1 MVGVLARDHPEPN
14 TTRRHVNQPEESE
27 AALAAPVVTETD
39 DVPTKSKHRKAGRP
53 IYLSLTLNMEQGW
66 YRWLWRDQ
74 GRQRINTKYVTYNSG
89 LDSAKACERVINHF
103 DRREKARISAWNRE
117 VTTFLARRR
126 IVEWVTDGSAS
137 GRHVDANDRL
147 GPGVIQKL
155 VLASAFVGQGMSRV
169 TGLAPEPLKPGL
181 SPSILCGSLREE
193 TPAAH
198 GTPVP
203 PSPLRELHDEAH
215 AMKVLPASTFLS
227 FSFLTDP
234 FFSNQIFYSLADV

>member
-1 MVGVLARDHPEPN
+1 MYEGHDIVGGRAQVYHDSFREIFRGWSSEDGSGSAPEWHERTFHDTNVMVGVLARDHPEPN

-89 LDSAKACERVINHF
+89 LDSAKACERVINHY

-169 TGLAPEPLKPGL
+169 TGLAPERLLPRPCPLPRMRRDYRG
-181 SPSILCGSLREE
+181 
-193 TPAAH
+193 
-198 GTPVP
+198 
-203 PSPLRELHDEAH
+203 
-215 AMKVLPASTFLS
+215 
-227 FSFLTDP
+227 
-234 FFSNQIFYSLADV
+234 